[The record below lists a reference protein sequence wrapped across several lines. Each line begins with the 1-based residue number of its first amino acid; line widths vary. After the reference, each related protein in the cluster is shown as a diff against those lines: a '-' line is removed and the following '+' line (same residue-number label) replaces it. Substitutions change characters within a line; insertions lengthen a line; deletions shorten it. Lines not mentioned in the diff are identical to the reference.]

1 MLSAHCDI
9 RWLHDLHMYVPSH
22 PVGRHELFAYM
33 CANIVTSHLRSD
45 DAIHAFNGPEV
56 TTFRVAGDGAS
67 RDP

>member
-1 MLSAHCDI
+1 
-9 RWLHDLHMYVPSH
+9 MYVPSH